1 MLMENR
7 KIVLGLSG
15 GVDSATSALLLKKM
29 GYTVHGVFL
38 KGPGAD
44 AGPAEKAAAE
54 LGISFEVIDI
64 ADELEQKVICP
75 FVESYLR
82 GETPNP
88 CIICNPSVK
97 FRLLFEVADRI
108 GAEKVATGHYA
119 LVRDGKLYASPSPKD
134 QSYMLYRLPPE
145 MIARCIFPLGDL
157 QDKSETRALAESGGL
172 SSSKADDSMEICFIP
187 GDDHGDF
194 IEARG
199 AKPLMGNFVDED
211 GKILGPH
218 LGIHRYTVGQRR
230 GLGIA
235 ASGRLYV
242 KKIDIESGDVVL
254 SLIDPKATTVRI
266 GSVCLTEQACAEQ
279 TAIPCR
285 VKVRHSK
292 KFEAGIFYPAEGRI
306 DFAEPVRA
314 LSPGQSAVCYGEDG
328 QVLGGGFILRENN

>member
-1 MLMENR
+1 MENK

-15 GVDSATSALLLKKM
+15 GVDSATSALLLKDM

-44 AGPAEKAAAE
+44 PQPAEKAARE

-64 ADELEQKVICP
+64 AGELEEKVICP

-88 CIICNPSVK
+88 CIICNPTVK
-97 FRLLFEVADRI
+97 FRRLFEAADRI
-108 GAEKVATGHYA
+108 GAEQVATGHYA
-119 LVRDGKLYASPSPKD
+119 VVREGKLYASPSPKD
-134 QSYMLYRLPPE
+134 QSYMLYRLPSAW
-145 MIARCIFPLGDL
+145 ISRCVFPLGAL
-157 QDKSETRALAESGGL
+157 QDKGQTRALAEAGGL
-172 SSSKADDSMEICFIP
+172 SSSKAGDSMEICFVP

-199 AKPLMGNFVDED
+199 AKPKMGNFVDEE
-211 GKILGPH
+211 GRILGPH

-242 KKIDIESGDVVL
+242 KKIDVATGDVVL
-254 SLIDPKATTVRI
+254 SLVDPKEATVRI
-266 GSVCLTEQACAEQ
+266 GGICLTDPACAGKE
-279 TAIPCR
+279 AIPCR
-285 VKVRHSK
+285 VKVRHTK
-292 KFEAGIFYPAEGRI
+292 KFEDGVFYPAEGRI

-314 LSPGQSAVCYGEDG
+314 LSPGQSAVCYAEDG
-328 QVLGGGFILRENN
+328 HVLGGGFILREND

>member
-1 MLMENR
+1 MEE
-7 KIVLGLSG
+7 KKVVLGLSG
-15 GVDSATSALLLKKM
+15 GVDSAASALLLKEM
-29 GYTVHGVFL
+29 GYTIHGVFL
-38 KGPGAD
+38 RGPGAD
-44 AGPAEKAAAE
+44 EGSAARAAEE

-64 ADELEQKVICP
+64 AAELDEKVICP

-88 CIICNPSVK
+88 CIICNPAVK
-97 FRLLFEVADRI
+97 FRRLFEAADRI

-119 LVRDGKLYASPSPKD
+119 VVRDGKLFASPSPKD

-145 MIARCIFPLGDL
+145 MIARCIFPLGEL
-157 QDKSETRALAESGGL
+157 QDKSETRALAASGGL
-172 SSSKADDSMEICFIP
+172 SSSKTGDSMEICFIP
-187 GDDHGDF
+187 DDDHGKF
-194 IEARG
+194 IEDRG

-242 KKIDIESGDVVL
+242 RHIDIESGDIVL

-266 GSVCLTEQACAEQ
+266 GSICLTDPDVAGQESV
-279 TAIPCR
+279 PCR
-285 VKVRHSK
+285 VKVRHTK
-292 KFEAGIFYPAEGRI
+292 KFETGVFYPAQGRI
-306 DFAEPVRA
+306 EFEESVRA
-314 LSPGQSAVCYGEDG
+314 LSPGQSAVCYAEDG
-328 QVLGGGFILRENN
+328 HVLGGGFILRENN

>member
-1 MLMENR
+1 MENR

-15 GVDSATSALLLKKM
+15 GVDSATSALLLKDM

-44 AGPAEKAAAE
+44 PAPAARAAEE

-64 ADELEQKVICP
+64 AQELEEKVICP

-88 CIICNPSVK
+88 CILCNPAVK
-97 FRLLFEVADRI
+97 FRLLFEAADRI
-108 GAEKVATGHYA
+108 GAEQVATGHYA
-119 LVRDGKLYASPSPKD
+119 VVRDGKLYASPSPKD

-145 MIARCIFPLGDL
+145 MIARCVFPLGSL
-157 QDKSETRALAESGGL
+157 QDKNETRALAEAGGL
-172 SSSKADDSMEICFIP
+172 SSSKAGDSMEICFIP
-187 GDDHGDF
+187 DDDHGSF

-199 AKPLMGNFVDED
+199 AQPKKGNFVDET
-211 GKILGPH
+211 GKVLGPH

-242 KKIDIESGDVVL
+242 KKIDVETGDVVL
-254 SLIDPKATTVRI
+254 SLIDPKATGVNI
-266 GSVCLTEQACAEQ
+266 GSVCLTDPACAKMD
-279 TAIPCR
+279 AIPCR
-285 VKVRHSK
+285 VKVRHTQ
-292 KFEAGIFYPAEGRI
+292 KFEAGTFYPAEGRI
-306 DFAEPVRA
+306 TFEQPVRA

-328 QVLGGGFILRENN
+328 HVLGGGFILRENN

>member
-1 MLMENR
+1 ME
-7 KIVLGLSG
+7 KGTVVLGLSG
-15 GVDSATSALLLKKM
+15 GVDSAASALLLRGM
-29 GYTVHGVFL
+29 GYAVHGVFL

-44 AGPAEKAAAE
+44 PQPAEKAAEE
-54 LGISFEVIDI
+54 LGISLEIIDI
-64 ADELEQKVICP
+64 AEELEEKVICP

-88 CIICNPSVK
+88 CILCNPAVK
-97 FRLLFEVADRI
+97 FRLLFEAADRL

-119 LVRDGKLYASPSPKD
+119 VVRDGKLFASPSPKD

-145 MIARCIFPLGDL
+145 MIKRCIFPLGEL
-157 QDKSETRALAESGGL
+157 MDKSETRALAESGGL
-172 SSSKADDSMEICFIP
+172 SSSKTGDSMEICFIP

-199 AKPLMGNFVDED
+199 AKPKMGNFVDEE
-211 GKILGPH
+211 GRILGPH

-242 KKIDIESGDVVL
+242 KKIDVETGDVVL
-254 SLIDPKATTVRI
+254 SLIDPKAKTVRI
-266 GSVCLTEQACAEQ
+266 GHVCLTDPACADQ
-279 TAIPCR
+279 AAIPCR
-285 VKVRHSK
+285 VKVRHTK
-292 KFEAGIFYPAEGRI
+292 KFENGIFYPAEGRI
-306 DFAEPVRA
+306 DFEEPVRA

-328 QVLGGGFILRENN
+328 HVLGGGFILRENT